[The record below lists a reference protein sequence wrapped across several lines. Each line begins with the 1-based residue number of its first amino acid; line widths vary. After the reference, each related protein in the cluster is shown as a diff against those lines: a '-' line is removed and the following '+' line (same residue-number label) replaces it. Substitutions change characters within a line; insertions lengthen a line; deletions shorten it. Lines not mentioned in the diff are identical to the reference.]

1 MHDYSRI
8 VSLVNPICQKGEAR
22 VIWIPRDAEYVL
34 NDSGSSVVDIP
45 GVMCIRDE
53 SQHWWDEGPLDHD
66 MA

>member
-8 VSLVNPICQKGEAR
+8 VSLVNPICQKAEAR

-53 SQHWWDEGPLDHD
+53 SQHW
-66 MA
+66 